1 MRYLIAVGIL
11 LTSAACAGAQPVDD
25 QRPIRLA
32 QSSQAPISS
41 APPPTIV
48 PSPTSPSS
56 PQSLAFTNCLMNCDT
71 RAGTCQGTCSIS
83 NSVSTAFAPAGPNA
97 FNPSFSARGDVGGL
111 AQCNLTCTAQQ
122 LACKQACNIH

>member
-1 MRYLIAVGIL
+1 M
-11 LTSAACAGAQPVDD
+11 AQTVDD

-32 QSSQAPISS
+32 QSSQAPIGQASP
-41 APPPTIV
+41 A

-71 RAGTCQGTCSIS
+71 RAGICQGTCAIS
-83 NSVSTAFAPAGPNA
+83 NSVSTAFAAPGPNA
-97 FNPSFSARGDVGGL
+97 FNPSFSARADLGGL